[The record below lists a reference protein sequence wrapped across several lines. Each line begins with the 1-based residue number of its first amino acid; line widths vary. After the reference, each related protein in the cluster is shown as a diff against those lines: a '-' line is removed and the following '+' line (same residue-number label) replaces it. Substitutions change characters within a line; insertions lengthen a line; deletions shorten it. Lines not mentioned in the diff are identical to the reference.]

1 MKKVICS
8 GLVVITL
15 LLSAGI
21 KFVFAQGEQVDINA
35 LIQET
40 QKRSDEPG
48 EMTFVWWIP
57 EEYWQASFSQNPN
70 MSAAQIEEFLKVF
83 RPYTIIAVV
92 DGTVGTYG
100 NVTYKT
106 EAEMRSNIQIVDSQG
121 NIYIPLSETEV
132 NVDTKS
138 FLAMMKPV
146 LANALG
152 PIGQNMYFFLFPA
165 KNKDGLGIA
174 EAKKEGIF
182 LVKLGEREFRWKLP
196 LGSLLPPKI
205 CPTCKEKVSGS
216 YKYCPWDGTK
226 LEGERSKGQ

>member
-1 MKKVICS
+1 MLKKLLCIS
-8 GLVVITL
+8 LVVSAL
-15 LLSAGI
+15 FLSLGI
-21 KFVFAQGEQVDINA
+21 KFVFAQENKVDINA

-40 QKRSDEPG
+40 QKRSDKPG

-70 MSAAQIEEFLKVF
+70 MTPDQIEEFLKVF
-83 RPYTIIAVV
+83 RPYTLIAVV
-92 DGTVGTYG
+92 DGTLGTYG
-100 NVTYKT
+100 TVTYKT
-106 EAEMRSNIQIVDSQG
+106 ETEIRSKIRIVDSQG
-121 NIYIPLSETEV
+121 NIYLPLSETEV
-132 NVDTKS
+132 GADTKS
-138 FLAMMKPV
+138 FLAMMKPM
-146 LANALG
+146 LANVLG

-165 KNKDGLGIA
+165 QNKDGQGIA
-174 EAKKEGIF
+174 EAKKEGVF

-226 LEGERSKGQ
+226 LEG